1 MEIQTDQQTDTLTHN
16 EMKQDSFTSI
26 SLKPGGADDGGRI
39 S

>member
-1 MEIQTDQQTDTLTHN
+1 MEIKTDQQKDTLTHN

-26 SLKPGGADDGGRI
+26 SLKPGEADDGGTI